1 MVHSRLSDVSQLV
14 RTRMRDLPADATRAW
29 GRVRSSVAAGQA
41 RAAAWI
47 ANRSGGRAEQIDPD
61 SMTKDELMAL
71 ARKEDVPGRSSMT
84 KAQLAAALRKFR
96 RN

>member
-1 MVHSRLSDVSQLV
+1 MVQSRLSEVRRLV
-14 RTRMRDLPADATRAW
+14 RTRVSDLPADATRAW
-29 GRVRSSVAAGQA
+29 GRVRSSVAGGRA
-41 RAAAWI
+41 RAAGWI
-47 ANRSGGRAEQIDPD
+47 ADRSRGRAEPIDPD

-71 ARKEDVPGRSSMT
+71 ARQEDVPGRSSMT

>member
-1 MVHSRLSDVSQLV
+1 MVQSRLSDVRRFV
-14 RTRMRDLPADATRAW
+14 RTRAQDLPADATRAW
-29 GRVRSSVAAGQA
+29 GRIRSSVAAGQA

-47 ANRSGGRAEQIDPD
+47 AHRSSDRAEEIDPQ

-96 RN
+96 RD